1 MLIVTPDAVA
11 VLGRVV
17 KVLVTSGLAYVGGV
31 VVSGVVHD
39 RRVSTSRGW
48 ESTMPITN
56 QQVAG
61 HAFLRQMYADSY
73 FPDHVVDR
81 GRAIL
86 LRLCERI
93 EAEQPSDLG
102 ALYALAQAAT
112 EEFNR
117 LEAEFEAAGS
127 EIETVARE
135 VIAEDFW
142 FVASAYGFTDA
153 DVEELIAT
161 RDW

>member
-1 MLIVTPDAVA
+1 
-11 VLGRVV
+11 
-17 KVLVTSGLAYVGGV
+17 
-31 VVSGVVHD
+31 
-39 RRVSTSRGW
+39 
-48 ESTMPITN
+48 MPITN

-61 HAFLRQMYADSY
+61 HAFLQPMYEDSY

-93 EAEQPSDLG
+93 ETEQPSDLK
-102 ALYALAQAAT
+102 ALYALTRAAT
-112 EEFNR
+112 EEFNL

-135 VIAEDFW
+135 WIGEDFW

-153 DVEELIAT
+153 DAEELIAG